1 MRGVASGRTRI
12 LMGIFQ
18 IAQGSEPVMLGLGG
32 VIMMDM
38 LAVRRLLSELLPVIQ
53 EVSIQGLGMSV
64 C

>member
-1 MRGVASGRTRI
+1 MVIFPIGR
-12 LMGIFQ
+12 
-18 IAQGSEPVMLGLGG
+18 GSEPVMLGLGG

>member
-12 LMGIFQ
+12 LMVIFQ
-18 IAQGSEPVMLGLGG
+18 IARGSEPVMLGLGG

-38 LAVRRLLSELLPVIQ
+38 LAVRRLLLELLPVIQ

>member
-1 MRGVASGRTRI
+1 MV
-12 LMGIFQ
+12 IFQ
-18 IAQGSEPVMLGLGG
+18 TGLGLALVTLGHGG